1 MQISVNTNNVILK
14 KVNTIESGE
23 YNVTP
28 CNFTFTEEY
37 DGLIK
42 TAVFTKNGIS
52 YKMNIINNLCQI
64 PYEVLEKTGVV
75 ALGVFA
81 YEEQDSNLI
90 LRYSPR
96 PTVFN
101 VTQGSYKENAENSTP
116 PTPTQ
121 FEQYEEALEAGLT
134 EVQNVDIDANKL
146 GTTATVTV
154 TNRNGETKTV
164 EIHDG
169 ANGQDGQ
176 PGPQGAPG
184 KDGKDGIDGKDGQQG
199 PQGVP
204 GKDGVNGINGKDGV
218 DGKNGQD
225 GYTPVRGTDYWT
237 AQDIAAIEQY
247 CDDYI
252 DEHIAQAIGGAY

>member
-1 MQISVNTNNVILK
+1 MQISVNTNSVLLQK
-14 KVNTIESGE
+14 KDTIESGE

-42 TAVFTKNGIS
+42 TAVFTQKGVS

-64 PYEVLEKTGVV
+64 PYEVLEHTGVV

-101 VTQGSYKENAENSTP
+101 VTQGSYKKNAENSTP

-121 FEQYEEALEAGLT
+121 FEQYEEALEAGLV
-134 EVQNVDIDANKL
+134 EVQNVNIDANKS
-146 GTTATVTV
+146 GTTATVTI

-164 EIHDG
+164 EIY
-169 ANGQDGQ
+169 
-176 PGPQGAPG
+176 
-184 KDGKDGIDGKDGQQG
+184 
-199 PQGVP
+199 
-204 GKDGVNGINGKDGV
+204 DGVKGDKGDKGDKRRYWRKRTTRRATEYRVYKDQ
-218 DGKNGQD
+218 QD
-225 GYTPVRGTDYWT
+225 HKVLK
-237 AQDIAAIEQY
+237 AIR
-247 CDDYI
+247 
-252 DEHIAQAIGGAY
+252 AIKAIKEM

>member
-1 MQISVNTNNVILK
+1 MQISVNTNSVLLQK
-14 KVNTIESGE
+14 KDTIESGE

-28 CNFTFTEEY
+28 CNFTFTKEY
-37 DGLIK
+37 NGLIK
-42 TAVFTKNGIS
+42 TAVFTKNGKS

-64 PYEVLEKTGVV
+64 PYEVLENTGVV

-81 YEEQDSNLI
+81 YEEQEQSLV

-121 FEQYEEALEAGLT
+121 FEQYEAALAEGLE
-134 EVQNVDIDANKL
+134 EVQNVDIDASKS
-146 GTTATVTV
+146 GTVATVTI

-164 EIHDG
+164 EIY
-169 ANGQDGQ
+169 DGQ
-176 PGPQGAPG
+176 QGPQGEPGENGVDG
-184 KDGKDGIDGKDGQQG
+184 KDGKDGKDGQQG
-199 PQGVP
+199 PQGEP
-204 GKDGVNGINGKDGV
+204 GKDGVNGTNGKDGK
-218 DGKNGQD
+218 DGTNGQD

-237 AQDIAAIEQY
+237 ASDIAYIEQY
-247 CDDYI
+247 CANYI
-252 DEHIAQAIGGAY
+252 DVNITQAIGGEY